1 MSMWPDIER
10 RINGAL
16 NRIRLAFRTRLTR
29 VNSDGPV
36 QTFQAKGL
44 AVESLQDSE
53 LFQHY
58 GFTSNPLPGTM
69 AVVLPLGGRT
79 SHSIVIATEHAAY
92 RLQALKSGEVALY
105 TDEGAR
111 IVLKRGRLIETDC
124 DEFRVN
130 CKQFVVNAEEKAD
143 FNTPMVT
150 ASEQVT
156 AQDKITGNGGM
167 AIQGGDGAAFTGNVT
182 QNGGN
187 YSTDGDV
194 KAGNISLTGH
204 HHNGDSGGKTGPAKP

>member
-1 MSMWPDIER
+1 MWPDIER

-16 NRIRLAFRTRLTR
+16 TRIRLAFRTRLTR
-29 VNSDGPV
+29 VNSDGPL

-44 AVESLQDSE
+44 AGESLQDSE

-111 IVLKRGRLIETDC
+111 IVLKRGRLIEVDC
-124 DEFRVN
+124 DEYRVN
-130 CKQFVVNAEEKAD
+130 CKQYVVNAEEKAD

-156 AQDKITGNGGM
+156 AQSKITGNGGM
-167 AIQGGDGAAFTGNVT
+167 AIKGGNGASFTGNIT
-182 QNGGN
+182 QTGGS

-204 HHNGDSGGKTGPAKP
+204 HHDGTGPAKP

>member
-1 MSMWPDIER
+1 MMWADIER

-16 NRIRLAFRTRLTR
+16 NRVRLAFRTRLTR
-29 VNSDGPV
+29 VNSAGPL

-44 AVESLQDSE
+44 AGESLQDCE

-58 GFTSNPLPGTM
+58 GFTSNPLPG
-69 AVVLPLGGRT
+69 AAAIVLPLGGRT
-79 SHSIVIATEHAAY
+79 SHSVVIATEHATY
-92 RLQALKSGEVALY
+92 RLQELKPGEVALY
-105 TDEGAR
+105 TDEGAK
-111 IVLKRGRLIETDC
+111 IALKRGRLIEMDC

-156 AQDKITGNGGM
+156 AQSQITGNGGI
-167 AIQGGDGAAFTGNVT
+167 AIKGGAGALFEGNVT
-182 QNGGN
+182 QTQGDYQTSGN
-187 YSTDGDV
+187 VT
-194 KAGNISLTGH
+194 AGNIALKGH
-204 HHNGDSGGKTGPAKP
+204 KHPGDSGGTTGPAIP